1 MLGSW
6 KDRLKRWLVCSLERI
21 IGKLKAPP
29 ITPLYDDLTPSE
41 DIDKDGI
48 YARAIRSGLENE
60 KVYNIA
66 ITGPYGSGKSSV
78 LRTFEKNHKQTYQ
91 FLNISLATFGSKINT
106 PSGISENNEVG
117 GGHGNERALEKSILQ
132 QMIYR
137 VRDRTIPF
145 SRFRKIKHM
154 KSRQTIQQLFLFL
167 TFIAG
172 VIYFF
177 VPHLFGTLYENTLL
191 NQSEESFSLAGSIL
205 LLFFISVYGLFLLK
219 QIYRFLRGNL
229 NFNKVTIANASLE
242 MGKTNDD
249 NSIFDKF
256 IDEIL
261 YFFQATKYDVV
272 LFEDLDRFDSLDIFE
287 RLRELNALINNS
299 ELLKRRVVF
308 IYAIKD
314 DIFGQ
319 IDTVEHS
326 RNRTKFF
333 DFIIPVIPILHAS
346 NSVEVLRDRLT
357 ESPYI
362 DDIDPSFLQDVSLYV
377 DDMRIL
383 KNIYTEFD
391 IYKKKLG
398 EDLELDTNKLLGLII
413 YKNLYPVDFSELQY
427 NRGLVYQMMMQKDTV
442 IEQQLT
448 ELNDRIEQMEQKIE
462 AAKDEQ
468 LVSIEELQQI
478 YSKSLNARIGGYNQY
493 IRLNNTNFGNNNA
506 TITASFFEQ
515 LKNAQKVSYNLGNG
529 HKTSTIDEIAT
540 VFDSKD
546 NYFERETSIELKKE
560 DKLESFKQ
568 QISQL
573 KSEKMEVHDL
583 SLKELIA
590 KSDKKVFPAE
600 LLDKDLLV
608 YLLRHGYIDDTYN
621 HYISYFYPGS
631 LTKRD
636 MDFILSVKNYKA
648 RDFSYSLQHVEKVIS
663 RLRISEFKQ
672 VEILNSDLLD
682 FILDKEKYQDL
693 YKVMLSQLTNEQD
706 TSFQFI
712 MEFKKRTAHKQLFI
726 NSLCHNWDN
735 IWVYIVEVSIL
746 SDEEIQ
752 AFLAD
757 ILHFADVPDIAEL
770 NKEEKLAAYLAEFDD
785 YLVVSEDLPSVKEQ
799 DILARLQ
806 VKFTNTV
813 HLRPKE
819 ELYTYVV
826 ENNLY
831 QINKQTL
838 SDILQGEISNL
849 TYSAIEDANVK
860 NVLAYIDQNI
870 NVFVR
875 EVLLDQEISQE
886 TEDAIIKLLNR
897 NDLYKSLKER
907 IIEQQALRIQDITE
921 VDQELWKVLLEE
933 DKLTTSWHN
942 VFQYFKV
949 RQAFD
954 ETMVDYLNDTYHA
967 HELSKYCLA
976 DEDTIEEEEC
986 HILSKEIMKSEEIK
1000 NASFEKLAA
1009 SITKWNF
1016 YKTDGLPESRV
1027 RIMIENK
1034 VLSLTVDN
1042 YEDIKANH
1050 PGLHLFLLEENIER
1064 FVNHHDEYVLNIE
1077 EIEALFY
1084 SNVPDTYKTKL
1095 VKQINPVIL
1104 TDSEKVLDFAG
1115 EVAEFIVNRGME
1127 ADAALTDALFAFDL
1141 TKNCKVRLLTSQVKT
1156 LEQDKI
1162 TELLKALGP
1171 PYADITEGGKRP
1183 TILNNDLNKALLSE
1197 LDRNN
1202 YISQFKPE
1210 EKRLRVFT
1218 YMR

>member
-1 MLGSW
+1 MGSW
-6 KDRLKRWLVCSLERI
+6 KGRWKRWVVCSLEKI
-21 IGKLKAPP
+21 IGKLKDPP
-29 ITPLYDDLTPSE
+29 VTPLYDDLTPND

-60 KVYNIA
+60 KVQNIA
-66 ITGPYGSGKSSV
+66 ITGPYGSGKSSI
-78 LRTFEKNHKQTYQ
+78 LKTFEKNHKQTYH
-91 FLNISLATFGSKINT
+91 FLNISLATFGSKINI
-106 PSGISENNEVG
+106 PSGNNEVG
-117 GGHGNERALEKSILQ
+117 GGLEDERALEKSILQ

-167 TFIAG
+167 AFIAG
-172 VIYFF
+172 AIYFF
-177 VPHLFGTLYENTLL
+177 VPNLFGTLYENTVL
-191 NQSEESFSLAGSIL
+191 NQSEETLSLMGSIL
-205 LLFFISVYGLFLLK
+205 LLFFISVYGFFLLK
-219 QIYRFLRGNL
+219 QMYRFLRGNF

-242 MGKTNDD
+242 MDKTNFD
-249 NSIFDKF
+249 NSIFDRF

-299 ELLKRRVVF
+299 ELVKRRVVF

-346 NSVEVLRDRLT
+346 NSVEVLHDRLI

-362 DDIDPSFLQDVSLYV
+362 DDIDPNFLQDVSLYV

-398 EDLELDTNKLLGLII
+398 GDLELDTNKLLGLII
-413 YKNLYPVDFSELQY
+413 YKNLYPADFSQLQY
-427 NRGLVYQMMMQKDTV
+427 SRGLVYQMMKQKDTI

-448 ELNDRIEQMEQKIE
+448 VLDDRIKQMEEKIE
-462 AAKDEQ
+462 ATKEEQ
-468 LVSIEELQQI
+468 LISIEELQQI
-478 YSKSLNARIGGYNQY
+478 YLLGLNARTGSYNQY
-493 IRLNNTNFGNNNA
+493 IRINSTNFGNNA

-515 LKNAQKVSYNLGNG
+515 LKNAQHVSYNIGNG
-529 HKTSTIDEIAT
+529 NKTGTIDEIAT
-540 VFDSKD
+540 VFGSKD

-560 DKLESFKQ
+560 DKLEALKQ

-573 KSEKMEVHDL
+573 KREKTEVYDL

-590 KSDKKVFPAE
+590 KSDTEVFPAE
-600 LLDKDLLV
+600 LLKKDLLV
-608 YLLRHGYIDDTYN
+608 YLLRHGYIDDTYH

-648 RDFSYSLQHVEKVIS
+648 RDFSYSLQHVEKIIS

-672 VEILNSDLLD
+672 SEILNFDLVD
-682 FILDKEKYQDL
+682 FILEKNQYQEL
-693 YKVMLSQLTNEQD
+693 FKVILDQLTNEKD

-712 MEFKKRTAHKQLFI
+712 TGFKERTVHKQSFI
-726 NSLCHNWDN
+726 KALCRNWDN
-735 IWVYIVEVSIL
+735 IWVYIEEASNL

-752 AFLAD
+752 VFLAD
-757 ILHFADVPDIAEL
+757 ILLFADVADIEEL
-770 NKEEKLAAYLAEFDD
+770 NKEDKLSAYLADLED
-785 YLVVSEDLPSVKEQ
+785 YLKVAEDLPSVKEQ
-799 DILARLQ
+799 AILSRIL
-806 VKFTNTV
+806 VKFTNTA

-819 ELYTYVV
+819 ELFNYVV
-826 ENNLY
+826 EKNLY

-838 SDILQGEISNL
+838 SDILQGKVSNL
-849 TYSAIEDANVK
+849 TYSAIVDANVE

-870 NVFVR
+870 NVFVS
-875 EVLLDQEISQE
+875 EVLLGQEISQE
-886 TEDAIIKLLNR
+886 TEDEIIELLNR

-907 IIEQQALRIQDITE
+907 IIDQQALQIQDITE
-921 VDQELWKVLLEE
+921 VDQELWKVLLEK

-942 VFQYFKV
+942 VFHYFKV
-949 RQAFD
+949 RQTFD
-954 ETMVDYLNDTYHA
+954 ETMVDYLNDPYHA
-967 HELSKYCLA
+967 SELAKYRLA
-976 DEDTIEEEEC
+976 DEDAMEKEDR
-986 HILSKEIMKSEEIK
+986 HMLSEEIMKSEEIK

-1016 YKTDGLPESRV
+1016 YTTNGLPEARV
-1027 RIMIENK
+1027 RIMIKNK
-1034 VLSLTVDN
+1034 VLSLTVEN

-1050 PGLHLFLLEENIER
+1050 PELHLFLIEENIER
-1064 FVNHHDEYVLNIE
+1064 FVNHQDDYALNLE
-1077 EIEALFY
+1077 EIDALFH
-1084 SNVPDTYKTKL
+1084 SDVLDTYKKNL
-1095 VKQINPVIL
+1095 VKQIDPVIL
-1104 TDSEKVLDFAG
+1104 SESDEALDFAV
-1115 EVAEFIVNRGME
+1115 EVAEFIVYQGME
-1127 ADAALTDALFAFDL
+1127 AGAALTDALFAFDI
-1141 TKNCKVRLLTSQVKT
+1141 TKKCKIRLLTSQVKT